1 MNPLTLAK
9 DAETFRFCRDH
20 YEGFSSVSRLIT
32 DYQKHAG
39 EFEEHIAPSETEL
52 SDHEKSHIVNHH
64 LVMTSNQ
71 FADYLTQV
79 FKPVFR
85 HHPDA
90 FREIGVLHD
99 QIDNLI
105 DVSPIYS
112 SQLSQLTTSL
122 KSKTPLEHDFATLL
136 VSLSAA
142 HLYRLRH
149 GIAQLEK
156 KDAAKANNVCPTCG
170 IMPHFSMLKD
180 EEGFR
185 EMECWLCATHWL
197 SSRLECLQCGE
208 KEQKQLG
215 YFVTDEIP
223 DCRIHFCR
231 SCDSYTKA
239 FDLRQR
245 SVTDPNL
252 WILHLASLYMDDL
265 AAMEGFQPAS
275 AMIWNHAGAVL
286 HDKS

>member
-1 MNPLTLAK
+1 MNPLILAN
-9 DAETFRFCRDH
+9 DAETYDFCRDH
-20 YEGFSSVSRLIT
+20 YEGFNSVSRLMT

-39 EFEEHIAPSETEL
+39 EFEEHGSMAEIDF
-52 SDHEKSHIVNHH
+52 SDQEESHMDNRH

-71 FADYLTQV
+71 FADYLKHV

-85 HHPDA
+85 NHPEA
-90 FREIGVLHD
+90 YRVIGVLHD
-99 QIDNLI
+99 QIEHLI
-105 DVSPIYS
+105 DVSPIHS
-112 SQLSQLTTSL
+112 SHLSQLTTLL
-122 KSKTPLEHDFATLL
+122 KSRTPLEHDFITLL
-136 VSLSAA
+136 ISLSAA

-149 GIAQLEK
+149 GITELYQNE
-156 KDAAKANNVCPTCG
+156 DAKGDNTCPTCG
-170 IMPHFSMLKD
+170 LVPHFSQLRG

-185 EMECWLCATHWL
+185 EMECWLCGTRWL

-231 SCDSYTKA
+231 SCASYTKA

-245 SVTDPNL
+245 SVMDPNL

-286 HDKS
+286 HQKR